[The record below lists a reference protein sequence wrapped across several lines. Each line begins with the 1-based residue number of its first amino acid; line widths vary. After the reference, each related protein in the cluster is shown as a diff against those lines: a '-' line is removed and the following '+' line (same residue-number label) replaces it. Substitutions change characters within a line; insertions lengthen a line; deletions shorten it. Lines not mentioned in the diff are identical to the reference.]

1 MSLIFYFANLYRRC
15 GAVTL
20 LGRGV
25 VKLSRRKHFASDFLI
40 GDFTDDLLHCLTM
53 IFLSGISPI
62 CLLHC
67 LTMIFF
73 IGDFT
78 DLSFTLFDND
88 INRGFHRFVFY
99 IV

>member
-62 CLLHC
+62 CLLFFSGNSP
-67 LTMIFF
+67 MIYFL
-73 IGDFT
+73 IRNFT
-78 DLSFTLFDND
+78 DDLFSYQR
-88 INRGFHRFVFY
+88 IH
-99 IV
+99 